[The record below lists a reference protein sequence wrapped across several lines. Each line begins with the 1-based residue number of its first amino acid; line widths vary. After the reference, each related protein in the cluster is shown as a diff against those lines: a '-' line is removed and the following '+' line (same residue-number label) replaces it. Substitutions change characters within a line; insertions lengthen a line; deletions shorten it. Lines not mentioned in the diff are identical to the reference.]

1 MAGRQCIS
9 LIKVHSTRLL
19 NNQGTVLARSAIV
32 ANKKFDFV
40 GLSTSAILCGD
51 DVSKGMQLKDPKQ
64 VTLDDAAK
72 TVEDLAHDAA
82 LKGLITVQGPA
93 DITAVSVRYFF
104 VKYKGVQGRGKHIYE
119 P

>member
-104 VKYKGVQGRGKHIYE
+104 C
-119 P
+119 